1 MNSRG
6 CATIFAKTFASWKRI
21 SQNSV
26 KAKFSIAPPR
36 LAKVAGDDEITPL
49 SRRGVRSFLVYADT
63 RDTQAERLGE
73 GLGHRGGVLRGLIQ
87 EPASEL
93 PRITIPRTPVNRD
106 KKEGRVLRK
115 GTRPLHRVD

>member
-49 SRRGVRSFLVYADT
+49 SRRAVRSFLVYADT

-73 GLGHRGGVLRGLIQ
+73 GLGHRDGVLRGLIQ
-87 EPASEL
+87 DSANGLRGIPLLGTSVNKTLSE
-93 PRITIPRTPVNRD
+93 NR
-106 KKEGRVLRK
+106 
-115 GTRPLHRVD
+115 